1 MTEMFLDEI
10 NRLEQQKKKN
20 KTKMKVAN
28 KKIGEKKSSKKNF
41 ID

>member
-10 NRLEQQKKKN
+10 NRLEQQNKKN

-28 KKIGEKKSSKKNF
+28 KKIGKKKVQKKTS
-41 ID
+41 